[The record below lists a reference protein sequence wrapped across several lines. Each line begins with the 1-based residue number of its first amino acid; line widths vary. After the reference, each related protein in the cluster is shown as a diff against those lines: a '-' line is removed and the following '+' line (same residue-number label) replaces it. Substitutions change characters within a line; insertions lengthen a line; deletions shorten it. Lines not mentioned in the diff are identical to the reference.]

1 MFLFCQPYLLLE
13 LPSSRLLAET
23 SGKCPLVFSVNP
35 VCPCVHE
42 DEGCREQWSSLGGH
56 VSGHQH
62 ATHHI
67 ISHQHHH
74 HHYCKQFNHYYSII
88 SSDAKYEVL
97 KSQIFETIL
106 VLQAVKESSKFGIHG
121 PPSGSSD

>member
-1 MFLFCQPYLLLE
+1 M
-13 LPSSRLLAET
+13 LANLWNLG
-23 SGKCPLVFSVNP
+23 GKRNQNAHS
-35 VCPCVHE
+35 CPCVHE

-97 KSQIFETIL
+97 KSQIFETTYLFIYL
-106 VLQAVKESSKFGIHG
+106 VLSTISLESHE
-121 PPSGSSD
+121 